1 MTEPVVPVAER
12 AIASPESQLSSHLS
26 ELHNRQS
33 ETEAILSNLE
43 TQRNALALSVLRA
56 SKARDQD
63 ASNDVTDSPESGAQ
77 QPSQQDIDAALSTA
91 RSAIRDRIALL
102 TKYNDIKDIGQGLM
116 GLIAEQ
122 RGCRVV
128 DVMESLGVEDEG

>member
-12 AIASPESQLSSHLS
+12 AIASSELQLSAHLS

-33 ETEAILSNLE
+33 EAEAILSNLE
-43 TQRNALALSVLRA
+43 TQRNALAHSVLRA
-56 SKARDQD
+56 SKARDED
-63 ASNDVTDSPESGAQ
+63 TSNDMTTSPGSSAQ

-102 TKYNDIKDIGQGLM
+102 TKYNDIKDLS
-116 GLIAEQ
+116 LIHI
-122 RGCRVV
+122 
-128 DVMESLGVEDEG
+128 